1 MPTSQAIATVFGT
14 IFAMVFATGIGSVIG
29 KVIGKAAWARQQT
42 AKSDQL
48 AHSEASHPIAMANLV
63 FANGDPMASLGLGTW
78 KAEAGEVG
86 GAVGA
91 ALELGYRHL
100 DCASIYGN
108 EAEIGA
114 SLGRACATGALQRD
128 QLWITSKLWNDCH
141 APEDV
146 RPALERS
153 LSDLGLAYLD
163 LYLMHW
169 PVAHRHGLMMPKE
182 GPDQLSLEQRPIA
195 ATWSAMEEL
204 VRSGLV
210 RHIGVSNFSQAKLAA
225 LLAGADL
232 APEVNQVER
241 HPYLQQPELLA
252 FCQANAIQLTA
263 YAPLGSPPAGQ
274 TSPLLS
280 DPVIAA
286 IAAAHGT
293 SAAQVLL
300 AWGIACGTAVIPKS
314 VHPQRLAANLAATQ
328 LTLGASDLAQ
338 ITGLDRGERFIDG
351 SFWDLPGGP
360 YNLANLWDEPTGGA

>member
-1 MPTSQAIATVFGT
+1 MTP
-14 IFAMVFATGIGSVIG
+14 GIGS
-29 KVIGKAAWARQQT
+29 KPARRE
-42 AKSDQL
+42 QL
-48 AHSEASHPIAMANLV
+48 AHSEASDRIGMSSLV
-63 FANGDPMASLGLGTW
+63 FANGDRMASLGLGTW
-78 KAEAGEVG
+78 KAGAGEVG
-86 GAVGA
+86 GAVTA

-114 SLGRACATGALQRD
+114 SLERACATGALQRD
-128 QLWITSKLWNDCH
+128 QIWITSKLWNDCH

-153 LSDLGLAYLD
+153 LADLGLATLD
-163 LYLMHW
+163 LYLIHW
-169 PVAHRHGLMMPKE
+169 PVAHRHGVMMPQQA
-182 GPDQLSLEQRPIA
+182 PDQLSLEQRPIA

-204 VRSGLV
+204 VRAGLV

-252 FCQANAIQLTA
+252 FCQAHAIQLTA
-263 YAPLGSPPAGQ
+263 YAPLGSPPAG
-274 TSPLLS
+274 TISPLLG
-280 DPVIAA
+280 DPVITA
-286 IAAAHGT
+286 IAAAHGA

-314 VHPQRLAANLAATQ
+314 VQPQRLAANLAAAELVLSATE
-328 LTLGASDLAQ
+328 LAQ
-338 ITGLDRGERFIDG
+338 IAALDRGERFIG
-351 SFWDLPGGP
+351 GGFWELPGGP
-360 YNLANLWDEPTGGA
+360 YSVANLWDEPSSKPS